1 MTGIKVR
8 ASREDRIFE
17 VVNGILLA
25 MAFVVIVYPLV
36 FVLSASFSSPKAV
49 ASGEMLLLPKGV
61 TLQGYRQI
69 FQYQEIWTGYANTLF
84 YTVLGTMINLFVT
97 IPCGYALSRRDMPL
111 RGALMVYFMITMY
124 FNSGIIPHYLN
135 VRSMGLLN
143 TRTILLV
150 GGAVSVYNLI
160 VCRSFFGTSI
170 PWALH
175 EAARIDGASDART
188 FVDIVLPLSKPIL
201 VVIALYC
208 AVAHWNSYFTAM
220 VYIQDRKLFPL
231 QLFLRE
237 ILLKSQAATAM
248 LSNTADA
255 EAAMELYAQQEA
267 ANQIKYGV
275 IVVSTLPMMMVYPW
289 LQRFFAKGVMIGSV
303 KG

>member
-188 FVDIVLPLSKPIL
+188 FVDIVLPLSRPIL

>member
-135 VRSMGLLN
+135 VRSLAPLN
-143 TRTILLV
+143 TRTMLLE
-150 GGAVSVYNLI
+150 GGALSVYNLI
-160 VCRSFFGTSI
+160 VCRRFVGTSI

-188 FVDIVLPLSKPIL
+188 FVDIVLPLSRPIL

>member
-150 GGAVSVYNLI
+150 GGAVSVYNLV

>member
-1 MTGIKVR
+1 MKGRGIR
-8 ASREDRIFE
+8 ASREDRIFGA
-17 VVNGILLA
+17 VNAVLLA
-25 MAFVVIVYPLV
+25 LAFAVIVYPLA

-69 FQYQEIWTGYANTLF
+69 FQHQEIWTGYANTLL
-84 YTVLGTMINLFVT
+84 YTVLGTALNLAVT

-143 TRTILLV
+143 TRTILMV

-160 VCRSFFGTSI
+160 VCRSFFATSI

-188 FVDIVLPLSKPIL
+188 FADIVLPLSKPII

-220 VYIQDRKLFPL
+220 VYIQDRRLFPL

-248 LSNTADA
+248 LSSTSDA

-275 IVVSTLPMMMVYPW
+275 IVVSTLPMMMIYPW

>member
-1 MTGIKVR
+1 MQATKIHRSRGDKIYYGICYAVVLLMT
-8 ASREDRIFE
+8 
-17 VVNGILLA
+17 LA
-25 MAFVVIVYPLV
+25 VLYPLV
-36 FVLSASFSSPKAV
+36 YIVSASFSSASAV
-49 ASGEMLLLPKGV
+49 NKGKVWLWPVDFSTYSYQYLLSYKTV
-61 TLQGYRQI
+61 WI
-69 FQYQEIWTGYANTLF
+69 GYANTLF

>member
-1 MTGIKVR
+1 M
-8 ASREDRIFE
+8 
-17 VVNGILLA
+17 
-25 MAFVVIVYPLV
+25 
-36 FVLSASFSSPKAV
+36 
-49 ASGEMLLLPKGV
+49 
-61 TLQGYRQI
+61 
-69 FQYQEIWTGYANTLF
+69 
-84 YTVLGTMINLFVT
+84 
-97 IPCGYALSRRDMPL
+97 
-111 RGALMVYFMITMY
+111 
-124 FNSGIIPHYLN
+124 
-135 VRSMGLLN
+135 
-143 TRTILLV
+143 
-150 GGAVSVYNLI
+150 
-160 VCRSFFGTSI
+160 
-170 PWALH
+170 
-175 EAARIDGASDART
+175 
-188 FVDIVLPLSKPIL
+188 
-201 VVIALYC
+201 VIALYC

>member
-1 MTGIKVR
+1 MKGRGIR
-8 ASREDRIFE
+8 ASREDRIFGA
-17 VVNGILLA
+17 VNAVLLA
-25 MAFVVIVYPLV
+25 LAFAAIVYPLA
-36 FVLSASFSSPKAV
+36 FVLSASFSIPKAV

-69 FQYQEIWTGYANTLF
+69 FQHQEIWTGYANTLL
-84 YTVLGTMINLFVT
+84 YTVLGTALNLAVT

-143 TRTILLV
+143 TRTILMV

-160 VCRSFFGTSI
+160 VCRSFFATSI

-188 FVDIVLPLSKPIL
+188 FADIVLPLSKPII

-220 VYIQDRKLFPL
+220 VYIQDRRLFPL

-248 LSNTADA
+248 LSSTSDA